1 MALYTSGTTGHPK
14 GVLLSQRNLS
24 HFTAWYAEQV
34 SLSEYSRVLQFSTL
48 SFDSSVIDILP
59 TLLSGAELVVP
70 IANSQVLILDEQF
83 QPVAEQTPGELYIAG
98 PGVCLGY
105 LNNPTLTAER
115 YLDLKLPDG
124 QRLRVY
130 RTGDIGKWTDSGI
143 EICGRRDNQVKIRGF
158 RVEPEEIEHCLRDSQ
173 LYRQV
178 AVVVDAQRR
187 IMAFVAQP
195 LQDQPNVARQALRTH
210 AERTL
215 PDYMRPAAYTEL
227 TSMPFGSNG
236 KVDRKALLELPVTF
250 IVAQPRR
257 LPETVVEQQLL
268 NLWGGV
274 A

>member
-1 MALYTSGTTGHPK
+1 MLFRS
-14 GVLLSQRNLS
+14 
-24 HFTAWYAEQV
+24 
-34 SLSEYSRVLQFSTL
+34 
-48 SFDSSVIDILP
+48 
-59 TLLSGAELVVP
+59 
-70 IANSQVLILDEQF
+70 
-83 QPVAEQTPGELYIAG
+83 
-98 PGVCLGY
+98 
-105 LNNPTLTAER
+105 
-115 YLDLKLPDG
+115 
-124 QRLRVY
+124 
-130 RTGDIGKWTDSGI
+130 SGI

-187 IMAFVAQP
+187 IMAFVAQA
-195 LQDQPNVARQALRTH
+195 LQDQPNVARQALRSH

-227 TSMPFGSNG
+227 ASMPFGSNG

-268 NLWGGV
+268 NLWVELLEMSSAEISTEESFFNLGGHSILLSQMLLGIREQFGRSIPINRFIEEIGRAHV
-274 A
+274 